1 MTGEGID
8 ADTFKNTMATVA
20 ATVTV
25 VTSYAAD
32 EPIGITVSAFT
43 SVSVDPPIVLVCI
56 DKSSGSLAP
65 FLAAAGFTVNFLPE
79 SATDLAMKFATRGAD
94 KFGSGDWSAPKV
106 AGAGPLLNEAYG
118 ALACVTI
125 DKTEMGDHWILY
137 GRVDAGGITNPDASP
152 LLYINRTFAK
162 LEKGQRTNQAGSG

>member
-1 MTGEGID
+1 MTDEGID

-25 VTSYAAD
+25 VTSYAAE

-56 DKSSGSLAP
+56 DKASGSLAP

-79 SATDLAMKFATRGAD
+79 SAANLAMTFATRGAD
-94 KFGSGDWSAPKV
+94 KFGSGDWTAPTV
-106 AGAGPLLNEAYG
+106 VGAGPLLNDSYG
-118 ALACVTI
+118 VLECLTI
-125 DKTEMGDHWILY
+125 DRTEMGDHWVLY
-137 GRVDAGGITNPDASP
+137 GRVDAGGVTNPDASP
-152 LLYINRTFAK
+152 LLYVKRTFAR
-162 LEKGQRTNQAGSG
+162 LEEI